1 MRVVTRTVVS
11 AFLKGKE
18 KRVGNT
24 STDGEYLY
32 LYGNIIAQKTDS
44 GIYVKDGGWQTCTTK
59 DRINGVI
66 SLLSSFGYTPLV
78 RCLYSINYVW
88 YMGNGENLIERI
100 PFENGFKV
108 GFKAV

>member
-44 GIYVKDGGWQTCTTK
+44 GIYVKDGG
-59 DRINGVI
+59 
-66 SLLSSFGYTPLV
+66 
-78 RCLYSINYVW
+78 
-88 YMGNGENLIERI
+88 
-100 PFENGFKV
+100 
-108 GFKAV
+108 